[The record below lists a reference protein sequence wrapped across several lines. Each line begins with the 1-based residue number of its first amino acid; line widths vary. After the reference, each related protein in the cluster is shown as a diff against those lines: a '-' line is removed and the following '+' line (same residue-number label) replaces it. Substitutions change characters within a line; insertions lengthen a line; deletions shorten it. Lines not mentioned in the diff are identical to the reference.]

1 MSNRKPRGGL
11 VGPISLIFLGIVFL
25 VHTLGIY
32 EIDFWD
38 LFLSLWPLFLI
49 ALGVDILIGY
59 RSRAGTLISALIIV
73 ALFTGGLYLYYES
86 QAGSLARATE
96 GNQFQQELDEVERAK
111 IIIEPG
117 VGVISVSEL
126 LETKFLISS
135 TVSGWDPESILTEH
149 RTRGNVGLYRIGIL
163 EGFVFVPPFTGAN
176 MPTWDVGVTSL
187 IPIELIVEN
196 GIGEQDI
203 DLTDLNI
210 SGVTIEYG
218 VGRSV
223 ITMPAVGNFNATLSG
238 GVGLQEVRIP
248 RSLAVRV
255 TTGRG
260 LVLIN
265 FPDEF
270 ILKDGFYYSPNY
282 ATSDHRVNVLLEQ
295 GIGSLTL
302 SYLAE
307 D

>member
-1 MSNRKPRGGL
+1 
-11 VGPISLIFLGIVFL
+11 
-25 VHTLGIY
+25 
-32 EIDFWD
+32 
-38 LFLSLWPLFLI
+38 
-49 ALGVDILIGY
+49 
-59 RSRAGTLISALIIV
+59 
-73 ALFTGGLYLYYES
+73 
-86 QAGSLARATE
+86 
-96 GNQFQQELDEVERAK
+96 
-111 IIIEPG
+111 
-117 VGVISVSEL
+117 
-126 LETKFLISS
+126 
-135 TVSGWDPESILTEH
+135 
-149 RTRGNVGLYRIGIL
+149 
-163 EGFVFVPPFTGAN
+163 